1 MWKEIWEAIKH
12 FITVAEDNKRNREE
26 IKEVRRQM
34 DEMMRIIERMAYEI
48 RRGLDEEKHER
59 EKLALRLEN
68 ELLKFERR
76 LPAGKGTEE
85 EK

>member
-1 MWKEIWEAIKH
+1 MWKQLSEWLTQMIMLAKETQRNSDDIKQ
-12 FITVAEDNKRNREE
+12 
-26 IKEVRRQM
+26 VRREI
-34 DEMMRIIERMAYEI
+34 DEMTRAIERLAYEI
-48 RRGLDEEKHER
+48 KRTQDEDRHER

-76 LPAGKGTEE
+76 LPTGKE

>member
-1 MWKEIWEAIKH
+1 M
-12 FITVAEDNKRNREE
+12 
-26 IKEVRRQM
+26 RRDI
-34 DEMMRIIERMAYEI
+34 DEMARAIERLAYEI
-48 RRGLDEEKHER
+48 KRMQDVDQHER

-76 LPAGKGTEE
+76 LPSDDSKS